1 MGNLMIRAFVTKLV
15 LIMTLACAAVSPA
28 FALDRLLTPEEE
40 QLITEI
46 NEHNTAIR
54 TMAGRFL
61 QIDTFGNREEGIFF
75 LERPDKVSFRYG
87 PPSRQE
93 IVSVGKGF
101 YVVDRKEDTQY
112 AYPQESVPL
121 RQFLADEINLFNA
134 DIVDVVSTDNFISV
148 SIADDTPA
156 GTVEV
161 ALIFDIETK
170 DLAQWTLTEPSGAEL
185 TFSVYDVEKN
195 IELPKSL
202 FSIKATRGSSTNN

>member
-1 MGNLMIRAFVTKLV
+1 MKLV
-15 LIMTLACAAVSPA
+15 AAAILSFSIAILALPSQ
-28 FALDRLLTPEEE
+28 ALDRLLTPEEE
-40 QLITEI
+40 MLITEI

-61 QIDTFGNREEGIFF
+61 QIDTFGNRAEGIFF
-75 LERPDKVSFRYG
+75 LERPNKVSFRYG

-93 IVSVGKGF
+93 IVSIGQGF

-112 AYPQESVPL
+112 AYPQDSVPL

-134 DIVDVVSTDNFISV
+134 NIVDVVSSEDYISV

-161 ALIFDIETK
+161 ALIFSIETK
-170 DLAQWTLTEPSGAEL
+170 DLAQWSLTEPSGAEL
-185 TFSVYDVEKN
+185 TFSIYDVEKN
-195 IELPKSL
+195 VELPKSL
-202 FSIKATRGSSTNN
+202 FSIRATRGSGNN